1 MARRPS
7 RNAIANGSF
16 DKIIESRGGIDRK
29 VAKKIAT
36 SLDPEA
42 NRINLP
48 PAGAKRREQSNLL
61 RGKTP
66 SPENLAKIQLFKD
79 THITDKQAKFIE
91 NKVDKGMSD
100 RQAVLQAGYSDKNVA
115 SMLAKNDKVQTAIA
129 ERREA
134 FEATVQMSR
143 NRVMTGLLEAVDM
156 AKVKADPLSMVAGWR
171 EIAKICGYYE
181 PTRVQVDVSV
191 NGKMLLHQMSSMS
204 EEDLLK
210 LADQADAIEGEFTD
224 ISGEELP

>member
-7 RNAIANGSF
+7 RNALASGNF

-29 VAKKIAT
+29 VSQKLKAT
-36 SLDPEA
+36 KELAVQPVVM
-42 NRINLP
+42 P
-48 PAGAKRREQSNLL
+48 PAGAERRASSNLL

-66 SPENLAKIQLFKD
+66 SAENLAKIQLHKD

-91 NKVDKGMSD
+91 NKVELGMSD
-100 RQAVLQAGYSDKNVA
+100 RQAALQAGYSDKAMA
-115 SMLAKNDKVQTAIA
+115 SQLARNDKVQGAIA

-134 FEATVQMSR
+134 YQEVVQMSR
-143 NRVMTGLLEAVDM
+143 KRVMDGLLEAVDM

-204 EEDLLK
+204 QEDLLK
-210 LADQADAIEGEFTD
+210 LADMGDALEGEFTEIED
-224 ISGEELP
+224 AQ